1 MSPCCVGLSLSL
13 GCQPDGPGSVSLQ
26 LRQMMNNLS
35 LISSCKSGN
44 LEAVIHCLQ
53 AGADVNCYS
62 GWPLRRAVRHDRA
75 EVWRH
80 LLASPEVNIN
90 LVNQYGLSCLHTA
103 ARFGVVPAVQSLL
116 LLPNIHP
123 NIKTQT
129 GATPL
134 FVAVKYA
141 RLEVV
146 EVLLSDARVDL
157 CCVDFQN
164 RTLNQVVGVSVTDC
178 DELIK
183 INICDLIKQEE
194 NRRKIKQKKIEAVRP
209 EQILVRQAKEKLDKF
224 INDLE
229 EKQKSELLMFQENLD
244 NDRREFQVKQEE
256 EKENFFCK
264 IQAEETEFLCDQET
278 QKTIFLSKIDQK
290 KYLFE
295 RMQEDL
301 REEYLAF
308 KKQTF
313 EDFQEKQLEEK
324 ETLIISQ
331 NSPRLTRSRP
341 QRWSFFSLEVSRL
354 LRDHGEAGQDQL
366 SRGLAGAGPGLEDRE
381 RSRCDSRAVTA
392 VQRSKSLRKHSC
404 PPTLSDAVLPS
415 PLSTNTSTNPSPVP
429 SLELMTDLICSIP
442 DTCPNIKALLTLN
455 ILGAEEPPEEETD
468 SSPPSPL
475 LHSSYLT
482 YPFNT
487 SSHSHTLTTLS
498 TKSTPRVTR
507 KNTME
512 VVKEESDE
520 DASVINYNTIT
531 GMVKVSSFNSNSS
544 SSLESDFKFRR
555 RSSSDSD
562 IGRTREGCWFS

>member
-1 MSPCCVGLSLSL
+1 MT
-13 GCQPDGPGSVSLQ
+13 
-26 LRQMMNNLS
+26 NLS
-35 LISSCKSGN
+35 LLSSCKSGN
-44 LEAVIHCLQ
+44 LEAVLQCLQ
-53 AGADVNCYS
+53 AGADVNCYE
-62 GWPLRRAVRHDRA
+62 GWPLRRAVRHNRS

-80 LLASPEVNIN
+80 LLASCEVNIN
-90 LVNQYGLSCLHTA
+90 LVNQHGLSCLHTA
-103 ARFGVVPAVQSLL
+103 ARFGVVSAVQSLL
-116 LLPNIHP
+116 AQPNIHP

-146 EVLLSDARVDL
+146 EVLVNDARVDL
-157 CCVDFQN
+157 CCQDFQN
-164 RTLNQVVGVSVTDC
+164 RSLTQVVGVSVTDC
-178 DELIK
+178 DEVVK
-183 INICDLIKQEE
+183 HNICDLIKQEE

-244 NDRREFQVKQEE
+244 NDRREFHVKQEE
-256 EKENFFCK
+256 EKESFFYK
-264 IQAEETEFLCDQET
+264 IQSEEEEFLCEQER
-278 QKTIFLSKIDQK
+278 QKTIFLSKIARK

-313 EDFQEKQLEEK
+313 DDFKERQLEEK

-331 NSPRLTRSRP
+331 NSPSQSRARP
-341 QRWSFFSLEVSRL
+341 GRWSFFSLEVSRL
-354 LRDHGEAGQDQL
+354 LAHHGEPDEDLL
-366 SRGLAGAGPGLEDRE
+366 SRGLAGAGPERPDYE
-381 RSRCDSRAVTA
+381 RSAGDGRGLTTA
-392 VQRSKSLRKHSC
+392 VKSSSARKLSC
-404 PPTLSDAVLPS
+404 PPTLSDAQPTPPLLPALTRQWSS
-415 PLSTNTSTNPSPVP
+415 PSNTSGNPSPVP
-429 SLELMTDLICSIP
+429 SLELISDLISSIP
-442 DTCPNIKALLTLN
+442 DTCPNIKALLALN
-455 ILGAEEPPEEETD
+455 ILSGEEVAAEEERD
-468 SSPPSPL
+468 STPSSPL
-475 LHSSYLT
+475 LHTSYLT
-482 YPFNT
+482 YPFKT
-487 SSHSHTLTTLS
+487 SSHSQPGGGGLS
-498 TKSTPRVTR
+498 TKSTPRITR

-520 DASVINYNTIT
+520 DASVINYNTIS

-544 SSLESDFKFRR
+544 SSLESDFKLRR